1 MGAVFIWGRFA
12 PALVKP
18 NISYKKG
25 YYGHM
30 HSRLSEVKTLNNIDV
45 LFLGSSHAYR
55 GFDTR
60 LFAEYGLNTFNLGSS
75 AQTPTQTK
83 LLLNRYLQNLNPKTV
98 VYEVYPAT
106 FTIDGVESALDIIAN
121 DKNDFN
127 SFLMALEIKNI
138 KTFNTFLYG
147 YIRDLLKLNNS
158 YTEASIKG
166 KDKYI
171 SGGFVEKE
179 ISYFDSES
187 YQRNKEEIILN
198 NSQLE
203 SFSDVISMI
212 KEKNIN
218 LILVYAPIPR
228 VNYNYYTNNEY
239 FDEVMKSHGKYYNF
253 NELLVLNDSLHF
265 YDDHH
270 LNQIGV
276 ELFNLELI
284 EILKSEIMAKE

>member
-1 MGAVFIWGRFA
+1 MGAVFLWGRFA
-12 PALVKP
+12 PALMKP

-25 YYGHM
+25 YYGHL
-30 HSRLSEVKTLNNIDV
+30 HSRLSEAKMQNNIDV

-60 LFAEYGLNTFNLGSS
+60 IFAANGLNTFNLGSS

-83 LLLNRYLQNLNPKTV
+83 LLLNRYLQNLNPKTI

-106 FTIDGVESALDIIAN
+106 FTIDGVESALDVIAN

-138 KTFNTFLYG
+138 KTFNTFIYG
-147 YIRDLLKLNNS
+147 SMRDLLKLNNS
-158 YTEASIKG
+158 YKEASIKG

-179 ISYFDSES
+179 ISYFDSKL
-187 YQRNKEEIILN
+187 YQRTKEEIILN

-203 SFSDVISMI
+203 SFSDVITMI

-218 LILVYAPIPR
+218 LVLVYAPIPK

-239 FDEVMKSHGKYYNF
+239 FDEVMRSHAKYFNF
-253 NELLVLNDSLHF
+253 NEMIILDDSLHF

-284 EILKSEIMAKE
+284 EILKSEIYD